1 MPEFHA
7 DGGAGEQ
14 VDLELFACLGPAH
27 QLARDEL
34 GIAGGEA
41 GDEQVGAV
49 TDVLGRGAGVG
60 DPVGERGVMDAW
72 VHEGRFRLHGKG
84 QQPGGCWPVAE

>member
-1 MPEFHA
+1 
-7 DGGAGEQ
+7 
-14 VDLELFACLGPAH
+14 
-27 QLARDEL
+27 
-34 GIAGGEA
+34 
-41 GDEQVGAV
+41 
-49 TDVLGRGAGVG
+49 VLGRGAGVG